1 MMPFERLVAWVLGD
15 ALDDAEAVEPH
26 LFECEECTRVAH
38 RLLDLRDA
46 IQNAFRAGQLRFV
59 ATPALVRAM
68 EDSGLELRSYD
79 PAPGEVVPCSAT
91 PTQHYA
97 ITWFTAELADV
108 SRVDVEIA
116 TQDGHP
122 MERISDVPFSA
133 EANAVILAET
143 GDFVRSLPTM
153 TLQIRLLAVEGD
165 GRQTELGTYGLAH
178 GAEPER
184 P

>member
-1 MMPFERLVAWVLGD
+1 V
-15 ALDDAEAVEPH
+15 
-26 LFECEECTRVAH
+26 H

-46 IQNAFRAGQLRFV
+46 IRNAFHAGHLRFV

-79 PAPGEVVPCSAT
+79 PAPSKVVPCSAT

-97 ITWFTAELADV
+97 ITCCSAELANV
-108 SRVDVEIA
+108 SRVDIDIS

-122 MERISDVPFSA
+122 LERFSDVPFA
-133 EANAVILAET
+133 PEANAVILAET

-153 TLQIRLLAVEGD
+153 TLQIRLVAVEGD
-165 GRQTELGTYGLAH
+165 GRRIELGTYGLAH
-178 GAEPER
+178 ETESEGKIR
-184 P
+184 